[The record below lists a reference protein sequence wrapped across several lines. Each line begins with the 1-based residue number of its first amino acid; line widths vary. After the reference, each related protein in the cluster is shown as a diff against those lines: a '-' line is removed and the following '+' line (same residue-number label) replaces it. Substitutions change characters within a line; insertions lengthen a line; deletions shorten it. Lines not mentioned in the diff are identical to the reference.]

1 MDADRA
7 NRDRIRVKIAEMWR
21 PLPRR
26 ERTVYV
32 LAVLLFVLA
41 FLGQELMDHILALWV
56 GDGTLNLRLPQIES
70 LLLTACFPVFGAT
83 FVLAMRRWRPEEWH
97 VFRRLWSARAIL
109 VGLSVMVAFF
119 VYDSVI
125 GLATPADQ
133 IPPYLP
139 SFLAVPFIA
148 AASLVFVGMVIA
160 APEAIVRM
168 ERAKRRQVEADDL

>member
-1 MDADRA
+1 MDGDYASG
-7 NRDRIRVKIAEMWR
+7 DRIREKISKLWR
-21 PLPRR
+21 PLPWR
-26 ERTVYV
+26 ERIVYV
-32 LAVLLFVLA
+32 LTILLFVLA
-41 FLGQELMDHILALWV
+41 FLLQELTDHLPAQWV
-56 GDGTLNLRLPQIES
+56 GDGTLNLRLPQIEI
-70 LLLTACFPVFGAT
+70 LLLIACFPMFVAT